1 MTTKEILTQAVTAKN
16 AINSADTET
25 KNKALANMADA
36 LLAHTDAILEANKQ
50 DVEAARGKISDVM
63 IDRLML
69 DAGRIEGMAKG
80 IRELIDLDDPA
91 GKVLRT
97 VERPNGIVIEKT
109 AVPMGVIA
117 IIYESRPNVT
127 SDAAALCI
135 KSGNVCVLRSG
146 KEAWKSANAV
156 VTALKEGMVK
166 SNLPGEGIQLI
177 EDTSRESSVE
187 LMKAVGYV
195 DLLIPRGGPGLIR
208 SCVENAKVPC
218 IQTGTGICHV
228 YVDESA
234 DFEKALQIIE
244 NAKTQRIGVCNAC
257 ESLVVHRAV
266 AEEFLPLLKARLDE
280 KQVEIRADKE
290 ACALVDGFVPATEED
305 WGREYLDYILSLKL
319 VDSIDE
325 AIAFIN
331 KHGSH
336 HTDCIITRDEAAAG
350 KFFALVDSAG
360 VYQNCSTRFADGYR
374 YGFGAEVGISTGK
387 IHARGP
393 MGLEGLCSYKY
404 ILRGHGDIV
413 GDFAAER
420 RRFTHKKLL

>member
-177 EDTSRESSVE
+177 EDTSRESSV
-187 LMKAVGYV
+187 
-195 DLLIPRGGPGLIR
+195 D
-208 SCVENAKVPC
+208 
-218 IQTGTGICHV
+218 
-228 YVDESA
+228 
-234 DFEKALQIIE
+234 
-244 NAKTQRIGVCNAC
+244 
-257 ESLVVHRAV
+257 
-266 AEEFLPLLKARLDE
+266 
-280 KQVEIRADKE
+280 
-290 ACALVDGFVPATEED
+290 
-305 WGREYLDYILSLKL
+305 
-319 VDSIDE
+319 
-325 AIAFIN
+325 
-331 KHGSH
+331 
-336 HTDCIITRDEAAAG
+336 
-350 KFFALVDSAG
+350 
-360 VYQNCSTRFADGYR
+360 
-374 YGFGAEVGISTGK
+374 
-387 IHARGP
+387 
-393 MGLEGLCSYKY
+393 
-404 ILRGHGDIV
+404 
-413 GDFAAER
+413 
-420 RRFTHKKLL
+420 

>member
-208 SCVENAKVPC
+208 SCV
-218 IQTGTGICHV
+218 
-228 YVDESA
+228 VDESA
-234 DFEKALQIIE
+234 NFEKALQIIE
-244 NAKTQRIGVCNAC
+244 NAKTSRPSVCNA
-257 ESLVVHRAV
+257 EEVLLVHSAV
-266 AEEFLPLLKARLDE
+266 AEKFLPLLQKKLVEERKIKGEIPVELRLCEKAA
-280 KQVEIRADKE
+280 KIIS
-290 ACALVDGFVPATEED
+290 GTPAGPDDFDTEF
-305 WGREYLDYILSLKL
+305 LDYILAVKV
-319 VDSIDE
+319 VDSVEEAVEHISKHSTGHSE
-325 AIAFIN
+325 AI
-331 KHGSH
+331 
-336 HTDCIITRDEAAAG
+336 ITESKEAADY
-350 KFFALVDSAG
+350 FTMRVDSAA
-360 VYQNCSTRFADGYR
+360 VYVNVSTRFTDG
-374 YGFGAEVGISTGK
+374 GEFGLGCEMGISTQK
-387 IHARGP
+387 LHARGP
-393 MGLEGLCSYKY
+393 MGLEELCSYKY
-404 ILRGHGDIV
+404 IIRGEGQI
-413 GDFAAER
+413 R
-420 RRFTHKKLL
+420 

>member
-156 VTALKEGMVK
+156 VTALKEGMVSSRRRHPAYRRYQQRK
-166 SNLPGEGIQLI
+166 FCRIDESSRLCGFTHSKRRSWPYPFLRRERQSTMYSDRNRNLP
-177 EDTSRESSVE
+177 
-187 LMKAVGYV
+187 
-195 DLLIPRGGPGLIR
+195 
-208 SCVENAKVPC
+208 C
-218 IQTGTGICHV
+218 
-228 YVDESA
+228 
-234 DFEKALQIIE
+234 
-244 NAKTQRIGVCNAC
+244 
-257 ESLVVHRAV
+257 
-266 AEEFLPLLKARLDE
+266 
-280 KQVEIRADKE
+280 
-290 ACALVDGFVPATEED
+290 
-305 WGREYLDYILSLKL
+305 
-319 VDSIDE
+319 
-325 AIAFIN
+325 
-331 KHGSH
+331 
-336 HTDCIITRDEAAAG
+336 
-350 KFFALVDSAG
+350 
-360 VYQNCSTRFADGYR
+360 
-374 YGFGAEVGISTGK
+374 
-387 IHARGP
+387 
-393 MGLEGLCSYKY
+393 LC
-404 ILRGHGDIV
+404 R
-413 GDFAAER
+413 
-420 RRFTHKKLL
+420 

>member
-117 IIYESRPNVT
+117 IIY
-127 SDAAALCI
+127 DAAALCI

-244 NAKTQRIGVCNAC
+244 NAKTSRPSV
-257 ESLVVHRAV
+257 
-266 AEEFLPLLKARLDE
+266 
-280 KQVEIRADKE
+280 
-290 ACALVDGFVPATEED
+290 
-305 WGREYLDYILSLKL
+305 
-319 VDSIDE
+319 
-325 AIAFIN
+325 
-331 KHGSH
+331 
-336 HTDCIITRDEAAAG
+336 
-350 KFFALVDSAG
+350 
-360 VYQNCSTRFADGYR
+360 
-374 YGFGAEVGISTGK
+374 
-387 IHARGP
+387 
-393 MGLEGLCSYKY
+393 
-404 ILRGHGDIV
+404 
-413 GDFAAER
+413 
-420 RRFTHKKLL
+420 

>member
-117 IIYESRPNVT
+117 
-127 SDAAALCI
+127 ALCI

-228 YVDESA
+228 YVDEV
-234 DFEKALQIIE
+234 L
-244 NAKTQRIGVCNAC
+244 
-257 ESLVVHRAV
+257 LVHSAV
-266 AEEFLPLLKARLDE
+266 AEKFLPLLQKKLVEERKEKGEIPVELRLCD
-280 KQVEIRADKE
+280 RAAKIISGTLAGAD
-290 ACALVDGFVPATEED
+290 DFDTEF
-305 WGREYLDYILSLKL
+305 LDYILAVKV
-319 VDSIDE
+319 VDSVEEAVEHISKHSTGHSE
-325 AIAFIN
+325 AI
-331 KHGSH
+331 
-336 HTDCIITRDEAAAG
+336 ITESKEAADY
-350 KFFALVDSAG
+350 FTMRVDSAA
-360 VYQNCSTRFADGYR
+360 VYVNVSTRFTDG
-374 YGFGAEVGISTGK
+374 GEFGLGCEMGISTQK
-387 IHARGP
+387 LHARGP
-393 MGLEGLCSYKY
+393 MGLEELCTYKY
-404 ILRGHGDIV
+404 IIRGEGQI
-413 GDFAAER
+413 R
-420 RRFTHKKLL
+420 

>member
-127 SDAAALCI
+127 SDAATLCI

-234 DFEKALQIIE
+234 NFEKALQIIE
-244 NAKTQRIGVCNAC
+244 NAKTSRPSVCNA
-257 ESLVVHRAV
+257 
-266 AEEFLPLLKARLDE
+266 EE
-280 KQVEIRADKE
+280 
-290 ACALVDGFVPATEED
+290 VPA
-305 WGREYLDYILSLKL
+305 
-319 VDSIDE
+319 
-325 AIAFIN
+325 
-331 KHGSH
+331 
-336 HTDCIITRDEAAAG
+336 IITEKISRRT
-350 KFFALVDSAG
+350 KNKRRNTCRTSSLRKSS
-360 VYQNCSTRFADGYR
+360 QN
-374 YGFGAEVGISTGK
+374 
-387 IHARGP
+387 H
-393 MGLEGLCSYKY
+393 
-404 ILRGHGDIV
+404 LRNSS
-413 GDFAAER
+413 R
-420 RRFTHKKLL
+420 SR

>member
-166 SNLPGEGIQLI
+166 ANLPGEGIQLI

-244 NAKTQRIGVCNAC
+244 NAKTSRPSVCNA
-257 ESLVVHRAV
+257 EEVLLVHSAV
-266 AEEFLPLLKARLDE
+266 AEKFLPLLQK
-280 KQVEIRADKE
+280 
-290 ACALVDGFVPATEED
+290 
-305 WGREYLDYILSLKL
+305 KL
-319 VDSIDE
+319 VE
-325 AIAFIN
+325 
-331 KHGSH
+331 
-336 HTDCIITRDEAAAG
+336 
-350 KFFALVDSAG
+350 
-360 VYQNCSTRFADGYR
+360 
-374 YGFGAEVGISTGK
+374 
-387 IHARGP
+387 
-393 MGLEGLCSYKY
+393 
-404 ILRGHGDIV
+404 
-413 GDFAAER
+413 ER
-420 RRFTHKKLL
+420 KEKGEIPHIKLLLSSHTL